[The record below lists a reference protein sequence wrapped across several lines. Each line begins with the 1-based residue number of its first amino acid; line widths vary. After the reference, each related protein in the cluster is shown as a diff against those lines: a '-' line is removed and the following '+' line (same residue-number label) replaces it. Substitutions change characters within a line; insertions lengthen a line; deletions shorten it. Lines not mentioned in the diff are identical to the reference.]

1 MEKQYKK
8 ELLKVIAIRPLE
20 DCEQYILK
28 RLHKGKTYFFYNN
41 YKIKET
47 EQDPAKEE
55 KERMC
60 YFDESAEELPAD
72 FFSISNLNHRPI
84 ISVSALVGKNGDGK
98 SSLIEL
104 FIRIINNLACHILSG
119 ENEDFIQ
126 AQGVHAELYFSLE
139 TYQIA
144 KKRITR
150 RQFFKLEV
158 KNEQIKLYTDYGNS
172 VIHNGTV
179 TDITSQL
186 KKEHLSEL
194 FYSIVVNYSI
204 YANNVMDFQQEWED
218 QDDYS
223 SCWMHSLFHK
233 NDGYT
238 CPIVLHPFRDR
249 GIINI
254 NTENYLT
261 KNRLISLYLQPVKDK
276 KFNFRQVTDTQ
287 IAHRLTYTLAVN
299 KKFENIKEEWDKWE
313 KTQSKKM
320 PHSQFNNTITFNE
333 LYDEIIKNWYAI
345 FQIKVTKPE
354 LPSEK
359 LNIYQKAEQYLVY
372 KTISISKK
380 YKRYKDTLC
389 LMPDSI
395 GNYGQEFWN
404 DLKPF
409 IQNMAKD
416 HSHIT
421 LKLRQTIIFLKYY
434 YNAWNSE
441 IRKFILA
448 DGDTEIL
455 DDLNKMIEE
464 FKKEFWHF
472 RETNLLPQYKDFP
485 IWDYM
490 DFLPSP
496 IFNVEIGLQI
506 VNSNEIEKFEKLSS
520 GEKQLIYNVSSIL
533 YHIRNINSVFENPN
547 TGIVKY
553 KHLNLILEEV
563 ELYFHPEFQRRY
575 VNYLLNCINSINL
588 QHIESINICFVTHSP
603 FILSDIPQSNI
614 LFLQEG
620 LPYFFDE
627 ENNTF
632 ACNIHSMFTNQFFL
646 QNHVMGEFAQQLITK
661 EIAPLLRG
669 EEIDKE
675 RLETIIKLI
684 GEPVLRAKLLD
695 MLNDK

>member
-72 FFSISNLNHRPI
+72 FF
-84 ISVSALVGKNGDGK
+84 GKNGDGK
-98 SSLIEL
+98 RSLIEL

-299 KKFENIKEEWDKWE
+299 KKFENIKEEWYKWE

-320 PHSQFNNTITFNE
+320 PHSKFNNTITFNE

-661 EIAPLLRG
+661 EIAPLLRS

>member
-1 MEKQYKK
+1 
-8 ELLKVIAIRPLE
+8 
-20 DCEQYILK
+20 
-28 RLHKGKTYFFYNN
+28 
-41 YKIKET
+41 
-47 EQDPAKEE
+47 
-55 KERMC
+55 MC

-299 KKFENIKEEWDKWE
+299 KKFENIKEEWYKWE

-661 EIAPLLRG
+661 EIAPLLRS

>member
-299 KKFENIKEEWDKWE
+299 KKFENIKEEWYKWE

-620 LPYFFDE
+620 LPYFFDLP
-627 ENNTF
+627 F
-632 ACNIHSMFTNQFFL
+632 IHKYILFFL
-646 QNHVMGEFAQQLITK
+646 S
-661 EIAPLLRG
+661 
-669 EEIDKE
+669 
-675 RLETIIKLI
+675 
-684 GEPVLRAKLLD
+684 LLD
-695 MLNDK
+695 VIRDRSNS

>member
-1 MEKQYKK
+1 
-8 ELLKVIAIRPLE
+8 
-20 DCEQYILK
+20 
-28 RLHKGKTYFFYNN
+28 
-41 YKIKET
+41 
-47 EQDPAKEE
+47 
-55 KERMC
+55 
-60 YFDESAEELPAD
+60 
-72 FFSISNLNHRPI
+72 
-84 ISVSALVGKNGDGK
+84 
-98 SSLIEL
+98 
-104 FIRIINNLACHILSG
+104 
-119 ENEDFIQ
+119 
-126 AQGVHAELYFSLE
+126 
-139 TYQIA
+139 
-144 KKRITR
+144 
-150 RQFFKLEV
+150 
-158 KNEQIKLYTDYGNS
+158 
-172 VIHNGTV
+172 
-179 TDITSQL
+179 
-186 KKEHLSEL
+186 
-194 FYSIVVNYSI
+194 
-204 YANNVMDFQQEWED
+204 
-218 QDDYS
+218 
-223 SCWMHSLFHK
+223 
-233 NDGYT
+233 
-238 CPIVLHPFRDR
+238 
-249 GIINI
+249 
-254 NTENYLT
+254 
-261 KNRLISLYLQPVKDK
+261 
-276 KFNFRQVTDTQ
+276 
-287 IAHRLTYTLAVN
+287 
-299 KKFENIKEEWDKWE
+299 
-313 KTQSKKM
+313 M

-661 EIAPLLRG
+661 EIAPLLRS